1 MEKYFCISA
10 LSDTFFVEEK
20 TAIIDLRS
28 DSFVLCE
35 ANQIRKQFDDSF
47 PEVHL
52 ESLEAQALLEKVC
65 YRYEDLFMHCFV
77 CLLVFGPNYI
87 STEMVMP

>member
-1 MEKYFCISA
+1 M
-10 LSDTFFVEEK
+10 EEK

-35 ANQIRKQFDDSF
+35 ANRIRKQFDESF

-52 ESLEAQALLEKVC
+52 ESLEAQALLEKVG
-65 YRYEDLFMHCFV
+65 YQYEDLFMHCFV
-77 CLLVFGPNYI
+77 CVLVFGPSYTSIEMFI
-87 STEMVMP
+87 S